1 MIIRILFMAAA
12 IGCVLVLFNRA
23 LDAANSALEAR
34 RDRRALKAIAAER
47 KAIGTGEAENG
58 DSAADER

>member
-12 IGCVLVLFNRA
+12 IGCILVLFNRA

-47 KAIGTGEAENG
+47 KAIEAGEDG
-58 DSAADER
+58 DDDSGVCER

>member
-12 IGCVLVLFNRA
+12 IGCILVLFNRA

-47 KAIGTGEAENG
+47 KAIEAGEDG
-58 DSAADER
+58 DDDSGVCGR

>member
-1 MIIRILFMAAA
+1 MIFRIFLMAAA
-12 IGCVLVLFNRA
+12 IGCVLIAFNRA

-47 KAIGTGEAENG
+47 KAIEAGEA
-58 DSAADER
+58 DEGGCGEKER

>member
-1 MIIRILFMAAA
+1 MIFRILFMAAA

-34 RDRRALKAIAAER
+34 RDRRALKTIAAER
-47 KAIGTGEAENG
+47 KAIGTGEDG
-58 DSAADER
+58 DDDSGVCGR